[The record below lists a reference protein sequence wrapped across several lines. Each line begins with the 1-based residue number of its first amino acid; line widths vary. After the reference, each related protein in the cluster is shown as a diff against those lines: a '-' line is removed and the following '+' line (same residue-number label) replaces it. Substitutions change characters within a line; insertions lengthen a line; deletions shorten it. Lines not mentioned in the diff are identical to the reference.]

1 MVKKIKKILPL
12 IFCMAF
18 FLFSYGDSMAESNMA
33 PQSSPTSASL
43 NFKIHI
49 PATLYLQIG
58 TIAQK
63 TDGDKS
69 GVNSANKTKILS
81 IDNKSCTVKTSG
93 KICKGGM
100 IFLSSGRNNLI
111 NGLHSK
117 TTCYILSSP
126 WLFQQNNLPALFS
139 ISLFSSLPNCGFL
152 KY

>member
-1 MVKKIKKILPL
+1 MMKKTIKILPV
-12 IFCMAF
+12 IYCAAF
-18 FLFSYGDSMAESNMA
+18 FLFSFGDCMAESNMA
-33 PQSSPTSASL
+33 PQSSSATASL

-49 PATLYLQIG
+49 PETLYLQIG
-58 TIAQK
+58 TITKK
-63 TDGDKS
+63 TDKDKS
-69 GVNSANKTKILS
+69 GVNPANKTNILS

-126 WLFQQNNLPALFS
+126 
-139 ISLFSSLPNCGFL
+139 
-152 KY
+152 